1 MIINNHN
8 HKEERAPV
16 MLRGYAETYIRLAK
30 DRMIFLS
37 EDVTKESAA
46 ELSALLLY
54 YDNEDND
61 LPISLYINSDGGDA
75 NGLANIYDVMQ
86 IINAPIKT
94 ICLGK
99 AYSAAAV
106 LLSAGMPGE
115 RYALKNS
122 EVMIHGIQCA
132 FPIPGHD
139 QIDSKKY
146 LEYLLKH
153 NDSIMSILAK
163 HTGHTLEKVKEDCS
177 QDLWLSAKQALEYG
191 IIDHIL

>member
-1 MIINNHN
+1 MILSN
-8 HKEERAPV
+8 HKEGAAPV
-16 MLRGYAETYIRLAK
+16 MLRGYTETYIRLAK

-61 LPISLYINSDGGDA
+61 QPISLYINSDGGDA

-99 AYSAAAV
+99 AYSAAAI
-106 LLSAGMPGE
+106 LLAAGTPGE
-115 RYALKNS
+115 RYAFKNS

-132 FPIPGHD
+132 FPILGHD

-146 LEYLLKH
+146 LEYLQKH
-153 NDSIMSILAK
+153 NDSIMAILAH
-163 HTGHTLEKVKEDCS
+163 HTGYTLSKVKEDCT
-177 QDLWLSAKQALEYG
+177 QDVWMSAKQALDYG
-191 IIDHIL
+191 IIDHII